1 MSSALALSGRR
12 FLAQSA
18 DVFLSSLGLVEPRG
32 TQEEEAPAPRTH
44 EPVAD
49 DVIVEPMTRQAI
61 EEVLDDYVRPAL
73 QQDGG
78 DITLVRIDKTDL
90 YIRLVG
96 ACSSCP
102 SATATL
108 QGGVERL
115 LREEFPMLGDLIQ
128 LGAYEL

>member
-32 TQEEEAPAPRTH
+32 AQEEAPATQTQAAV
-44 EPVAD
+44 ED
-49 DVIVEPMTRQAI
+49 DVIIEPMTRQAI

>member
-1 MSSALALSGRR
+1 MSSSFALIGRR
-12 FLAQSA
+12 WAAQSA
-18 DVFLSSLGLVEPRG
+18 DVFLSALGLVEPRAQSL
-32 TQEEEAPAPRTH
+32 TTTKIRSVEADP
-44 EPVAD
+44 E
-49 DVIVEPMTRQAI
+49 DVIVGPLTRQAV
-61 EEVLDDYVRPAL
+61 EDVFDDYVRPAL

-78 DITLVRIDKTDL
+78 DISLVRIDGVDL

-128 LGAYEL
+128 VGAYEL

>member
-1 MSSALALSGRR
+1 ME
-12 FLAQSA
+12 A
-18 DVFLSSLGLVEPRG
+18 DPE
-32 TQEEEAPAPRTH
+32 
-44 EPVAD
+44 
-49 DVIVEPMTRQAI
+49 DVIVGPLTRQAV
-61 EEVLDDYVRPAL
+61 EDVFDDYVRPAL

-78 DITLVRIDKTDL
+78 DISLVRIDGVDL

-128 LGAYEL
+128 VGAYEL

>member
-1 MSSALALSGRR
+1 
-12 FLAQSA
+12 
-18 DVFLSSLGLVEPRG
+18 
-32 TQEEEAPAPRTH
+32 
-44 EPVAD
+44 
-49 DVIVEPMTRQAI
+49 MTRQAI